1 MISVDD
7 NIIKVM
13 WSKRFTKAQGFKV
26 KLKFVFQENAS
37 TIKLGENVKFS
48 SGKSARYFDIRLF
61 NATDLISRKE
71 IKIKCCLTGKILA
84 DHFSKPLIGKL
95 FHVMRSDAMNV
106 ALRE

>member
-1 MISVDD
+1 M
-7 NIIKVM
+7 
-13 WSKRFTKAQGFKV
+13 

-71 IKIKCCLTGKILA
+71 VAIKHYPTGKMLA
-84 DHFSKPLIGKL
+84 DHFSKPLEGKL
-95 FHVMRSDAMNV
+95 FRMMRSNIMNN
-106 ALRE
+106 AFRE